1 MTNPFPELLTFSL
14 LAPTLLRLTL
24 GVFIIMLGYGKLKED
39 NKGVTNFFE
48 SLGFKPAKYYVQA
61 LAIAEIVMGVALFV
75 GFLTQ
80 IAALVVAII
89 TFVSLIVTIRHPET
103 GLRKPTD
110 YALFFVISISL
121 VLTGAGLIAIDLPL

>member
-24 GVFIIMLGYGKLKED
+24 GVFVILLGYSKFI
-39 NKGVTNFFE
+39 NPRKGITDFFE
-48 SLGFKPAKYYVQA
+48 ALGFKPSVYYIKILSVT
-61 LAIAEIVMGVALFV
+61 EIVMGIALFI

-80 IAALVVAII
+80 IAALIVAII

-103 GLRKPTD
+103 GLEKASLYT
-110 YALFFVISISL
+110 LFFVISISL
-121 VLTGAGLIAIDLPL
+121 VLTGAGLLAIDLPL

>member
-1 MTNPFPELLTFSL
+1 MTNPFPELLIFSL

-24 GVFIIMLGYGKLKED
+24 GVFIILLGYSKLKDD
-39 NKGVTNFFE
+39 NKGITNFFE
-48 SLGFKPAKYYVQA
+48 SLGFKPSKYYVQT

-80 IAALVVAII
+80 IAALVIAII
-89 TFVSLIVTIRHPET
+89 TFVSLIITVRHPET
-103 GLRKPTD
+103 GLRKSSE

>member
-1 MTNPFPELLTFSL
+1 MTNPFPELLNFSL

-24 GVFIIMLGYGKLKED
+24 GIFIISLGYTKFK
-39 NKGVTNFFE
+39 NPHTNIMSFFE
-48 SLGFKPAKYYVQA
+48 TLGFRPGA
-61 LAIAEIVMGVALFV
+61 LYTKALSVTEIVMGVALFM

-89 TFVSLIVTIRHPET
+89 TFVSLIVTIRHPES
-103 GLRKPTD
+103 GLQKASI
-110 YALFFVISISL
+110 YALFFIISISL

>member
-24 GVFIIMLGYGKLKED
+24 GIFVILLGYNKLK
-39 NKGVTNFFE
+39 NPQKGIVDFFE
-48 SLGFKPAKYYVQA
+48 ALSFKPSSYYIKT
-61 LAIAEIVMGVALFV
+61 LSIAEIVMGIALFF

-89 TFVSLIVTIRHPET
+89 TFVSLLVTIRHPEA
-103 GLRKPTD
+103 GLQKASLYT
-110 YALFFVISISL
+110 LFFVISISL

>member
-1 MTNPFPELLTFSL
+1 MTNPFPELLIFSL

-24 GVFIIMLGYGKLKED
+24 GVFIIALGRSKFKNE
-39 NKGVTNFFE
+39 NKGVANFFE
-48 SLGFKPAKYYVQA
+48 SLGFKPTKYYVQA

-80 IAALVVAII
+80 IAALIIAII

-103 GLRKPTD
+103 GLRKASEYT
-110 YALFFVISISL
+110 LFFVIAISL
-121 VLTGAGLIAIDLPL
+121 VFTGAGLIAIDLPL

>member
-24 GVFIIMLGYGKLKED
+24 GIFIILLGYTKFK
-39 NKGVTNFFE
+39 NPHKGVADFFE
-48 SLGFKPAKYYVQA
+48 ALGFKPSVYYVKA
-61 LAIAEIVMGVALFV
+61 LAVTEIVMGVALFM

-80 IAALVVAII
+80 IAALIIAVI
-89 TFVSLIVTIRHPET
+89 TFVSFIITIRHPET
-103 GLRKPTD
+103 GLEKSSL

-121 VLTGAGLIAIDLPL
+121 VLTGAGLLAIDLPL